1 MNAAL
6 RGKCIHCMHI
16 LEKKSALPKSMSREL
31 ENKPQTGRKY
41 LQRIRLI
48 KNYSP
53 KYTKL
58 KIHQ

>member
-1 MNAAL
+1 
-6 RGKCIHCMHI
+6 MHI

-58 KIHQ
+58 KFINKKTIQFEKGP